1 MDHIGD
7 GFSAER
13 AGASLGARSGTA
25 RPFESATETG
35 SAERLESTMD
45 KGPMV
50 IVLMGVTG
58 SGKTT
63 VGTMLAKDMG
73 WDFHDADD
81 FHPAE
86 NVEKMRQ
93 GIPLNDE
100 DRIPWLNALA
110 EQIKHSH
117 DTKKGIVLAC
127 SALKHAYRELLRKDK
142 VPVQFVYLCGPHDLI
157 KERLE
162 SRKGHYMNPALLPS
176 QFAAL
181 EEPQD
186 ALYMDI
192 SPDPS
197 EIVISIRKEL
207 ML

>member
-1 MDHIGD
+1 MDHIGN
-7 GFSAER
+7 GFST
-13 AGASLGARSGTA
+13 GVTSASLGARSCATDSLKG
-25 RPFESATETG
+25 ESAA
-35 SAERLESTMD
+35 SVESTMD

-81 FHPAE
+81 FHPAA

-93 GIPLNDE
+93 GIPLNDD
-100 DRIPWLNALA
+100 DRIPWLNALGDLVQRA
-110 EQIKHSH
+110 H
-117 DTKKGIVLAC
+117 DTRKGIILAC
-127 SALKHAYRELLRKDK
+127 SALKHSYRELLRREKL
-142 VPVQFVYLCGPHDLI
+142 PVQFVYLCGPQDLI

-162 SRKGHYMNPALLPS
+162 ARKGHYMNPALLPS
-176 QFAAL
+176 QFATL

-197 EIVISIRKEL
+197 EIVVSIKKEL